1 MLESLSV
8 LSTANA
14 DKVCTGILEARKDSL
29 NHFPTSFYFGLDIL
43 REIELSAS
51 VSPI

>member
-8 LSTANA
+8 LSTAKA
-14 DKVCTGILEARKDSL
+14 DKVCTDILEARKDTL
-29 NHFPTSFYFGLDIL
+29 NQFPTSFYFGLDIL
-43 REIELSAS
+43 REVEFSAS